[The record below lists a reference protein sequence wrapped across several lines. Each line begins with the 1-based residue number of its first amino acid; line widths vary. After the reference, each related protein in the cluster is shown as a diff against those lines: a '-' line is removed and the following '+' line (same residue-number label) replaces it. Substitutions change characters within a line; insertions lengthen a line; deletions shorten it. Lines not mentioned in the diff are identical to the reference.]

1 MLNIFETPG
10 PLLQCD
16 KPDGFCYLEGGIST
30 WAQVLMSNI
39 AALCYSDAT
48 HWWMNDTPLRS
59 SHTHALCL
67 SWWLHQLCFFVSWLS
82 WGVTWGKKSLTLV
95 EHRISAASGHKD
107 QFGFAA
113 IGWGTSRG
121 GVPWLSCSIV
131 AALFFLLSCCQHT
144 TFLLLSANLCPSVPV
159 QTFCGWCVIIKA
171 DHS

>member
-67 SWWLHQLCFFVSWLS
+67 SWWLHQLCLFVSWLS

-121 GVPWLSCSIV
+121 GGSVTQLQHCGSS
-131 AALFFLLSCCQHT
+131 FFP
-144 TFLLLSANLCPSVPV
+144 FILLSAHHLSLTLCKSLPICPS
-159 QTFCGWCVIIKA
+159 A
-171 DHS
+171 DLLWVVCHYQSRS